1 MAVSRRVELIGAVRA
16 VKRVR
21 VRAVAAMTDERQQQL
36 MGAGRI
42 QRCVDGE
49 RKMWPSIRR
58 DVVKKR
64 RYTQCQWCS
73 CNTVGGC
80 KI

>member
-21 VRAVAAMTDERQQQL
+21 VRTVAAMTERQQQL

-42 QRCVDGE
+42 QRCLDGE
-49 RKMWPSIRR
+49 RKMYSSIRR
-58 DVVKKR
+58 YVVMKR
-64 RYTQCQWCS
+64 RYTQCQWYS
-73 CNTVGGC
+73 CKAVGGYR
-80 KI
+80 I